1 MKLLL
6 QIWRSS
12 LGKKYVMALTG
23 GALLLFVL
31 GHMAGNL
38 QFFLPP
44 TYINAY
50 GHFLQT
56 TPELLW
62 PARMGLLAMVGL
74 HISAAISLTVAN
86 RAARPT
92 RYAGA
97 ISSQGATL
105 AARTMIWS
113 GLVVASFIVYHLL
126 HYTLALPQVNG
137 YQAFT
142 GQSMDFDGL
151 VEPKT
156 GYHDIFA
163 MIVLGFRIPVVSG
176 FYLLSV
182 GLLSIH
188 LGHGVA
194 SMFQSLG
201 LRSHVWWPRIA
212 TGARVLSVVIFLG
225 YAVIPVSVLLGR
237 GSDYVN
243 DVRTSGKS
251 VPPSPTSLSPSK

>member
-1 MKLLL
+1 MILLL
-6 QIWRSS
+6 KIWQSS
-12 LGKKYVMALTG
+12 LGKKYIMALSG
-23 GALLLFVL
+23 GAMLLFVL

-56 TPELLW
+56 TPEILW
-62 PARMGLLAMVGL
+62 TSRIGLLAMVGL
-74 HISAAISLTVAN
+74 HIAAAISLTASN
-86 RAARPT
+86 RAARPIG
-92 RYAGA
+92 YAGS
-97 ISSQGATL
+97 ISSQGSTL

-113 GLVVASFIVYHLL
+113 GLVIASFIVYHLL
-126 HYTLALPQVNG
+126 HYTLTLPQVNG
-137 YQAFT
+137 YQVFA
-142 GQSMDFDGL
+142 GESMDFEGL

-163 MIVLGFRIPVVSG
+163 MIVLGFRIPLISG

-201 LRSHVWWPRIA
+201 LRSYAWWPRIA
-212 TGARVLSVVIFLG
+212 ALARVLSVVIFVG
-225 YAVIPVSVLLGR
+225 YASIPVSVLLGR

-243 DVRTSGKS
+243 DVRTSGK
-251 VPPSPTSLSPSK
+251 PAHLSPTSHSLSK

>member
-62 PARMGLLAMVGL
+62 PSRIGLLAMVGL

-126 HYTLALPQVNG
+126 HYTLTLPQVNG
-137 YQAFT
+137 YQVFT

-212 TGARVLSVVIFLG
+212 TSARVLSVVIFLG
-225 YAVIPVSVLLGR
+225 YAAIPVSVLLGR

-251 VPPSPTSLSPSK
+251 VHLSPSSLSPSK

>member
-12 LGKKYVMALTG
+12 LGKKYVMALSG

-44 TYINAY
+44 SYINAY
-50 GHFLQT
+50 GHFLQS

-62 PARMGLLAMVGL
+62 PARLGLLAMVGL
-74 HISAAISLTVAN
+74 HIAAAIGLTVAN
-86 RAARPT
+86 RSARPIP
-92 RYAGA
+92 YAGA
-97 ISSQGATL
+97 ISVQGASL

-113 GLVVASFIVYHLL
+113 GLIIVSFVIYHLL
-126 HYTLALPQVNG
+126 HYTLTLPQVNG
-137 YQAFT
+137 YQWVGEA
-142 GQSMDFDGL
+142 MDFEVL
-151 VEPKT
+151 REPKT

-163 MIVLGFRIPVVSG
+163 MIVFGFRIPGVAA

-182 GLLSIH
+182 GLLSFH
-188 LGHGVA
+188 LGHGIA

-201 LRSHVWWPRIA
+201 LRDHTWWPRIA
-212 TGARVLSVVIFLG
+212 ALARVLSVLIFVG
-225 YAVIPVSVLLGR
+225 YAAIPVSVLLGR

-243 DVRTSGKS
+243 EVRASGKS
-251 VPPSPTSLSPSK
+251 AQLSPLK